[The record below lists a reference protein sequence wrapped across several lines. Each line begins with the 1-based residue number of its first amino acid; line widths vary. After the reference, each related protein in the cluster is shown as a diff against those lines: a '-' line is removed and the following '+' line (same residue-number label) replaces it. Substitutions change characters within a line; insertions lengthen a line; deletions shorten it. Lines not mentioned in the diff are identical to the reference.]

1 QACAIITDRLLKHY
15 PSLNNVLQVYGKQ
28 LTDKDML

>member
-1 QACAIITDRLLKHY
+1 LLKHY